1 MASISQN
8 QYDYLNNL
16 VQAGGG
22 NGEWAKS
29 QLNGATVYAPP
40 PVASAPSN
48 PVPKPAQSTSTP
60 YSQGNSYGGSS
71 SVPAPSTASYS
82 SSPNYTSS
90 APSYSVPAPAA
101 PSYSGQ
107 SNVIGNVSGSS
118 NTNQSYQN
126 IYDNY
131 RANNPGVNQINTY
144 SDKTGNVYNTTS
156 MTPQQTYALM
166 LNKDGNQNSNAILS
180 GMGLDINGNPVYAPP
195 PVNYTK
201 NAQVDAMPI
210 DQQLAYYKAHPQ
222 EAQQEIA
229 RAQSVGGSAAQSW
242 ASQLSSMVPQTGQ
255 QQGGGQQG
263 MSSGATQLS
272 GGGYAPA
279 ASGFGQLSPAQI
291 QAEAQS
297 KIAQQIAE
305 RTRIANQTKAGY
317 NTSFDRL
324 NKLTQDNRALE
335 NVSNQRNLNPFSGKS
350 DYAQGMIAR
359 EREITDRQN
368 QQDLQSKLG
377 SVDSQLGDFLNQTP
391 EMQQQ
396 IINDLTRQEREYG
409 LQVGTLTG
417 NLNGTQTLAGKDQE
431 FSQAR
436 QTKVDNWN
444 AYMDSI
450 GLTGNLGSGAKADWS
465 LLGGTGGAPTLAAKS
480 TFLQQ
485 EGQRINN
492 EIATLELQNYPAEQ
506 KLKIQQLQ
514 KQIAEIGRAPYQ
526 SAVDAE
532 YDKIKL
538 DTAKEQLRQLTT
550 GDKPGEKA
558 ETADDYAKKYL
569 DGLAKYDNEGT
580 LINGNA
586 LESQILMTGRTEA
599 EMRKM
604 YARYGLKWGD

>member
-1 MASISQN
+1 
-8 QYDYLNNL
+8 
-16 VQAGGG
+16 
-22 NGEWAKS
+22 
-29 QLNGATVYAPP
+29 
-40 PVASAPSN
+40 
-48 PVPKPAQSTSTP
+48 
-60 YSQGNSYGGSS
+60 
-71 SVPAPSTASYS
+71 
-82 SSPNYTSS
+82 
-90 APSYSVPAPAA
+90 
-101 PSYSGQ
+101 
-107 SNVIGNVSGSS
+107 
-118 NTNQSYQN
+118 
-126 IYDNY
+126 
-131 RANNPGVNQINTY
+131 
-144 SDKTGNVYNTTS
+144 
-156 MTPQQTYALM
+156 MTPQQINALM
-166 LNKDGNQNSNAILS
+166 LNKSGNPNASAILK

-195 PVNYTK
+195 APSYTK

-210 DQQLAYYKAHPQ
+210 DQQLAYYAAHPS

-229 RAQSVGGSAAQSW
+229 RAQSVGGSAAQTW
-242 ASQLSSMVPQTGQ
+242 ANQLSGMVPQYTASQGGS
-255 QQGGGQQG
+255 QQG
-263 MSSGATQLS
+263 GATQLP

-279 ASGFGQLSPAQI
+279 ASGYGQLSPAQI
-291 QAEAQS
+291 QAEAQA

-324 NKLTQDNRALE
+324 NQLTQDNRALE
-335 NVSNQRNLNPFSGKS
+335 NVANQRNLNPFSGKS

-368 QQDLQSKLG
+368 QQDLQTKLG

-409 LQVGTLTG
+409 LQVGSLTG
-417 NLNGTQTLAGKDQE
+417 NLNGTQTLASKDQE
-431 FSQAR
+431 FNQAR

-465 LLGGTGGAPTLAAKS
+465 LLGSTGGTPTLAAKS
-480 TFLQQ
+480 TLLQQ

-492 EIATLELQNYPAEQ
+492 EIASLELANLPTEQ

-550 GDKPGEKA
+550 GDKPGDKSKIDYKNSPDFASDVAYLKSNPDTASNQLDTHAQEFISQYGYDGYLALRKA
-558 ETADDYAKKYL
+558 AGL
-569 DGLAKYDNEGT
+569 D
-580 LINGNA
+580 
-586 LESQILMTGRTEA
+586 
-599 EMRKM
+599 
-604 YARYGLKWGD
+604 